1 MSTTTATKGNTLTA
15 GLLPEL
21 DHELEITRKC
31 LERVPFAKFDWK
43 PHPRSMSLGQLATF
57 LAVLPSWITI
67 TIGQTSLDLGSP
79 PQAPPAPSSAEGL
92 LGLFDGNAA
101 AARAALKSASD
112 EHILQP
118 WTLLQSG
125 QTLLTQPRLAVLRFF
140 AINHL
145 IHHRGQLT
153 VYLRMNDVSVPA
165 IYGPSADEG
174 HW

>member
-1 MSTTTATKGNTLTA
+1 MSTTTARTENTFAA

-21 DHELEITRKC
+21 DHELETTRKC

-43 PHPRSMSLGQLATF
+43 PHDRAMSLGQLATF

-67 TIGQTSLDLGSP
+67 TLGQTSLDLGSA
-79 PQAPPAPSSAEGL
+79 PQAPPAPASYEAL
-92 LGLFDGNAA
+92 LGLFDANAA
-101 AARAALKSASD
+101 AARGALQGASD
-112 EHILQP
+112 EHLRQP
-118 WTLLQSG
+118 WTLLQG
-125 QTLLTQPRLAVLRFF
+125 GKTLLVQPRVAVLRFF
-140 AINHL
+140 ALNHL

-153 VYLRMNDVSVPA
+153 VYLRLNDVSVPA